1 MNKIPKCRS
10 KYFIPQAN
18 NIKPAPKD
26 SNREHLVPKITQKNL
41 KFSANRQFGKDITNS
56 IKSNGHNIYNN
67 HATKISIADKN
78 SNNNI
83 YIKKHSSASQ
93 VSQKTQKLKI
103 SINDKK
109 LRENKSGSMLNKK
122 CDVTS
127 SEYYYY
133 KNNNIKKEY
142 VPQAGNSKLHSS
154 ISFGVN
160 NNLRPLS
167 SINSNSISVRLSN
180 PKTTKIHNNINNKGI
195 NMNMNN
201 NYGNT
206 NINNN
211 KIEITHSNA
220 DLM

>member
-56 IKSNGHNIYNN
+56 IKGNGHNIYNN
-67 HATKISIADKN
+67 HTTKISIADKM

-127 SEYYYY
+127 SEYCY

-142 VPQAGNSKLHSS
+142 VPQAGSSKLHSS

-160 NNLRPLS
+160 NNVRPLS
-167 SINSNSISVRLSN
+167 SINNSISVRLSN
-180 PKTTKIHNNINNKGI
+180 PKTTKIHNNINSRGI
-195 NMNMNN
+195 NINVNN
-201 NYGNT
+201 NYGNPS
-206 NINNN
+206 INNN
-211 KIEITHSNA
+211 KIEITHSNL

>member
-1 MNKIPKCRS
+1 M
-10 KYFIPQAN
+10 
-18 NIKPAPKD
+18 
-26 SNREHLVPKITQKNL
+26 
-41 KFSANRQFGKDITNS
+41 
-56 IKSNGHNIYNN
+56 
-67 HATKISIADKN
+67 

-122 CDVTS
+122 CDVAS

-142 VPQAGNSKLHSS
+142 PPQVGSSKLHSS

-160 NNLRPLS
+160 NTRPLS
-167 SINSNSISVRLSN
+167 SINNNSISVRLSN
-180 PKTTKIHNNINNKGI
+180 PKTTKIHNNINNRGI
-195 NMNMNN
+195 NINVNS
-201 NYGNT
+201 NYINAS
-206 NINNN
+206 INNN
-211 KIEITHSNA
+211 KIEITHSNL

>member
-1 MNKIPKCRS
+1 M
-10 KYFIPQAN
+10 
-18 NIKPAPKD
+18 
-26 SNREHLVPKITQKNL
+26 
-41 KFSANRQFGKDITNS
+41 
-56 IKSNGHNIYNN
+56 
-67 HATKISIADKN
+67 

-127 SEYYYY
+127 SEYYY

-142 VPQAGNSKLHSS
+142 VPQAGSSKLHSS

-160 NNLRPLS
+160 NNVRPLS
-167 SINSNSISVRLSN
+167 SINNSISVRLSN
-180 PKTTKIHNNINNKGI
+180 PKTTKIHNNINSRGI
-195 NMNMNN
+195 NINVNN
-201 NYGNT
+201 NYGNPS
-206 NINNN
+206 INNN
-211 KIEITHSNA
+211 KIEITHSNL

>member
-56 IKSNGHNIYNN
+56 IKGNGHNIYNN
-67 HATKISIADKN
+67 HTTKISIADKM

-127 SEYYYY
+127 SEYYY

-142 VPQAGNSKLHSS
+142 VPQAGSSKLHSS

-160 NNLRPLS
+160 NNVRPLS
-167 SINSNSISVRLSN
+167 SINNSISVRLSN
-180 PKTTKIHNNINNKGI
+180 PKTSKIHNNINSGGI
-195 NMNMNN
+195 NINVNN
-201 NYGNT
+201 NYGNPS
-206 NINNN
+206 INNN
-211 KIEITHSNA
+211 KIEITHSNL